1 MQRTTIDP
9 DLKAD
14 IVASVNFDNGYVDI
28 GLVGHRN
35 SEGVEEI
42 VTGSFILSRA
52 CLEDSN
58 YSKWEEISRFKLG
71 AQFATRDLW
80 RDFTS

>member
-9 DLKAD
+9 DLKAEL
-14 IVASVNFDNGYVDI
+14 VASVNFDNGYIDI
-28 GLVGHRN
+28 GLIG
-35 SEGVEEI
+35 EKKDDGVEDI

-52 CLEDSN
+52 SEDTKYLE
-58 YSKWEEISRFKLG
+58 WEEISRFKLV

-80 RDFTS
+80 

>member
-9 DLKAD
+9 DLQAD
-14 IVASVNFDNGYVDI
+14 LVAAVNFDNGYIDI
-28 GLVGHRN
+28 GLIGHKN
-35 SEGVEEI
+35 ENGVENI

-52 CLEDSN
+52 CEDSN
-58 YSKWEEISRFKLG
+58 YMKWEEISRFKLV

-80 RDFTS
+80 RDFTA